1 MSSYLVTG
9 GGRGLGFELVAELA
23 RRPECEVSIVF
34 AATRSSPSATLQQL
48 IDRSNGKVAH
58 VKMVITEKE
67 SIATAAVEVEKVVGG
82 KGLDVLI
89 NNAGIMPLALDGI
102 ASMDNLGEAFKVNLE
117 AVHHTTAAFLPLL
130 RKGQQ
135 KKVFNM

>member
-9 GGRGLGFELVAELA
+9 GGRGLGLELVAQLSKL
-23 RRPECEVSIVF
+23 PESQVSIIL
-34 AATRSSPSATLQQL
+34 AATRSSPPTALKEL
-48 IDRSNGKVAH
+48 IDGSNGR
-58 VKMVITEKE
+58 VIHIEMLITDKD
-67 SIATAAVEVEKVVGG
+67 SLKAAAAQVEKILGG

-89 NNAGIMPLALDGI
+89 NNAGIMPLTLNGI
-102 ASMDNLGEAFKVNLE
+102 ASMDNLGEAFKVNVE

-130 RKGQQ
+130 RSGQQ